1 MDKQCLHILEERLLH
16 AISSISDHIYVGD
29 LTQTGNPSSHY
40 FSPHIESLTGYPTEN
55 FLTDWRFWQSLIY
68 PDDRSTA
75 LIKPEHLVKGGASEM
90 EYRLVRAGGDI
101 VWVRDSRQIEVERD
115 RTSHIKRVM
124 VYGVVSDITKRKQA
138 EAEVQ
143 RLTENLEQRVANR
156 TRELS
161 ALYEIAALAS
171 ESRNLQKILNH
182 CIQQV
187 MTVTKSSMGA
197 IHIVSD
203 LEDGL
208 QLANHRNLPPDI
220 LPQIDFFPAD
230 RGLAGMVIAHD
241 VPFLIPDLASEP
253 ELARF
258 APSASPSPYLGVPMR
273 ARGRVV
279 GLLSIFGETG
289 QQFNMA
295 EAALL
300 SSIAGHVGVAIEN
313 DQLSRQAEQL
323 AILEERERLARELHD
338 SVTQSLYS
346 LNLFAEVGWETAE
359 LGDLEAVKDNFT
371 RMGEAALHALKEM
384 RLLVHELRPL
394 DLAHTGLA
402 GALQQRLYA
411 VEKRAKVK
419 TNLLVETLVDLPPPI
434 EESLYRIAQ
443 EALNNALKHAA
454 ATSVTVCLRPD
465 GDHIELAVEDNGRGF
480 YPDATNG
487 MGGMGLTNMK
497 RRAERLGGSLT
508 ISSEINRGTTIKVR
522 VRAKVS

>member
-1 MDKQCLHILEERLLH
+1 MDKQPLHILEERLLH

-29 LTQTGNPSSHY
+29 LTQKGNPSGYY

-55 FLTDWRFWQSLIY
+55 FLTDWSFWQALIY
-68 PDDRSTA
+68 PDDRA
-75 LIKPEHLVKGGASEM
+75 AVLIKPEHLVRGGSSEI
-90 EYRLVRAGGDI
+90 EYRLVRAEGDI
-101 VWVRDSRQIEVERD
+101 IWVRDSRQIEVERD
-115 RTSHIKRVM
+115 GNGNIKRVM

-171 ESRNLQKILNH
+171 ESRNLQKILEQ
-182 CIQQV
+182 CMQRVLAV
-187 MTVTKSSMGA
+187 MKSAMGA
-197 IHIVSD
+197 IHIVND
-203 LEDGL
+203 LEDVL
-208 QLANHRNLPPDI
+208 QLANHRNLPSKI
-220 LPQIDFFPAD
+220 LPQIDFLPAD
-230 RGLAGMVIAHD
+230 RGLAGMVIDHG
-241 VPFLIPDLASEP
+241 VPFLIPDLTSEP
-253 ELARF
+253 DLTRF
-258 APSASPSPYLGVPMR
+258 APTAGPSPYLGVPMQ

-300 SSIAGHVGVAIEN
+300 SSIAGHVGVAVEN
-313 DQLSRQAEQL
+313 DLLSRRAEQ
-323 AILEERERLARELHD
+323 AAVMEERERLARELHD

-346 LNLFAEVGWETAE
+346 LNLFAEIGRETAE
-359 LGDLEAVKDNFT
+359 LGDLEAVKDNFI

-394 DLAHTGLA
+394 DLVHEGLV
-402 GALQQRLYA
+402 GALHQRLDA
-411 VEKRAKVK
+411 VEKRANIKAKLVVEA
-419 TNLLVETLVDLPPPI
+419 LVELPAPV
-434 EESLYRIAQ
+434 EEGLYRIAQ

-454 ATSVTVCLRPD
+454 ATSVTVYLRRA
-465 GDHIELAVEDNGRGF
+465 GDYIELEVEDNGRGF
-480 YPDATNG
+480 YPDATYG

-497 RRAERLGGSLT
+497 HRAERLGSSLT
-508 ISSEINRGTTIKVR
+508 ISSEINKGTKVKVR
-522 VRAKVS
+522 VKIR